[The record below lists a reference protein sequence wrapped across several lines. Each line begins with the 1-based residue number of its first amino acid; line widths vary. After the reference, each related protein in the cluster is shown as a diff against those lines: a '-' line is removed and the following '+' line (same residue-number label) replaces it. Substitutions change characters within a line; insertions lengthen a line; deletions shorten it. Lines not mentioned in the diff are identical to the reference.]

1 MENVANAVNT
11 EATSTA
17 AVEAAS
23 LMAQL
28 SGLAKNAGQIA
39 LETIVRGRS
48 VAEVIAVDNMGVYLS
63 GSAERALA
71 ALVNLKMQQAH
82 ADHMEKTGK
91 LAGFFT
97 DDAGVTHWSQI
108 EHRCKSPAA
117 KVLAVIKKEAFAAWG
132 GHSNPS
138 TKWARVRAHAYELS
152 HPKVAGEVIAEGA
165 EGAEGAGAGAG
176 ASTTSRT
183 RDLYARAVIETGK
196 LYRALTATEN
206 DDIIKKHSKSAQL
219 VAALEHITA
228 TLKALDA
235 PLEDDDLKQ
244 LMASLA
250 K

>member
-11 EATSTA
+11 ETTSTVA
-17 AVEAAS
+17 ADAPS

-28 SGLAKNAGQIA
+28 SGMAKNAGQLA
-39 LETIVRGRS
+39 LEKIVKGHS

-63 GSAERALA
+63 GGAERALA
-71 ALVNLKMQQAH
+71 ALINMKMKRAH
-82 ADHMEKTGK
+82 ADHMEKTGN

-117 KVLAVIKKEAFAAWG
+117 KALAVIKKEAFAAWD

-138 TKWARVRAHAYELS
+138 TKWARVRVHSWELDN
-152 HPKVAGEVIAEGA
+152 PKVAGEVVSAGA
-165 EGAEGAGAGAG
+165 EGAEGAGAG

-206 DDIIKKHSKSAQL
+206 DDIIKKHNKSAQL

>member
-1 MENVANAVNT
+1 MENVSNAVNT
-11 EATSTA
+11 ETV
-17 AVEAAS
+17 AVEAASASADAVS

-28 SGLAKNAGQIA
+28 SFIPRDAGQLA
-39 LETIVRGRS
+39 LETIVKGRS

-63 GSAERALA
+63 GGAERALA

-108 EHRCKSPAA
+108 EHRCKSIAA
-117 KVLAVIKKEAFAAWG
+117 KALKPIKDEAFTAWS

-138 TKWARVRAHAYELS
+138 TKWSRVRAHAYELAN
-152 HPKVAGEVIAEGA
+152 PKVTGEVVAEGA
-165 EGAEGAGAGAG
+165 EGAEG

>member
-1 MENVANAVNT
+1 MENVSNAVNT
-11 EATSTA
+11 ETVA
-17 AVEAAS
+17 AEAPS
-23 LMAQL
+23 LMTQL
-28 SGLAKNAGQIA
+28 SGITKHAGQLA
-39 LETIVRGRS
+39 LEAIIKGRS
-48 VAEVIAVDNMGVYLS
+48 IAEVIAVDNLGAHLS

-97 DDAGVTHWSQI
+97 DDVGVAHWSQI

-117 KVLAVIKKEAFAAWG
+117 KALAVIKNEAFAAWG

-138 TKWARVRAHAYELS
+138 TKWARVRAYAYELS

-165 EGAEGAGAGAG
+165 EGAEGVEGAG

-235 PLEDDDLKQ
+235 PLEDEDLKA
-244 LMASLA
+244 LMNSLA